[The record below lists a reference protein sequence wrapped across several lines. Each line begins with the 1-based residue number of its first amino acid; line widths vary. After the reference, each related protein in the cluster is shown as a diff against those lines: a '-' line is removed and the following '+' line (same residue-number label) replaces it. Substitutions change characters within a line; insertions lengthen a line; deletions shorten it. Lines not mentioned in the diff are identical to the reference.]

1 MAAPYLGRQGQ
12 SKRHLMVQGVK
23 GLKGPKEITIHPWGV
38 HLKIHSPLVWGAGS
52 LSSAASG
59 THFLGV
65 RPHL

>member
-1 MAAPYLGRQGQ
+1 
-12 SKRHLMVQGVK
+12 MVQGVK